1 MEKRTVAI
9 FSAFYAPWESGAEK
23 FARKVAE
30 NLGNRYRFIIFTSRN
45 SKKVSKTEKG
55 KGYEIRRLGFGS
67 SVDKWIFPLLAPV
80 AAMRARP
87 GLVHAVMESYAGIA
101 LAIFKLFNWKTPAI
115 LTLQSGDLDDGRKQ
129 KKIPG
134 LLWKIIHLAPTHLT
148 AISRYLAERAERL
161 GVAKERISIIHNGV
175 DLKEIDSLLQKQKEA
190 VPFRIVSVGRLSWEK
205 GHEYLISAL
214 PLIKKE
220 FPEAHL
226 VLVGG
231 GIEEEKLRKL
241 AVALD
246 LASSVYFRGML
257 PHLRAMDEAVAA
269 EVFVGPSLAEGM
281 GIVFLEAQ
289 ALGIPVVGTYVGG
302 IPDVIENEVTGL
314 LVPPKDSKAIAEAVK
329 RIFGNEELRRNLVAS
344 AKANVG
350 NFSWKKITDQ
360 VASLYDRY
368 I

>member
-1 MEKRTVAI
+1 MDKKTVAI

-23 FARKVAE
+23 FAREVVE
-30 NLGNRYRFIIFTSRN
+30 NLVDRYHFIIFTARN
-45 SKKVSKTEKG
+45 SKKNLKLEKG
-55 KGYEIRRLGFGS
+55 KGYEIHRLGLGS
-67 SVDKWIFPLLAPV
+67 IVDKWLFPLLAPI
-80 AAMRARP
+80 AAMRAKP
-87 GLVHAVMESYAGIA
+87 KLVHAVMESYAGIA
-101 LAIFKLFNWKTPAI
+101 LAIFKTFNWRTPAI
-115 LTLQSGDLDDGRKQ
+115 LTLQSGDLDDSRKQ
-129 KKIPG
+129 KMIPF

-161 GVAKERISIIHNGV
+161 GAPKERISIIHNGV
-175 DLKEIDSLLQKQKEA
+175 DLKEIDSLLQKQRGT

-205 GHEYLISAL
+205 GHEYLISSL

-231 GIEEEKLRKL
+231 GAEEEKLRKL
-241 AVALD
+241 AAALD
-246 LASSVYFRGML
+246 LSSSVYFRGML
-257 PHLRAMDEAVAA
+257 PHGRAMGEAALA
-269 EVFVGPSLAEGM
+269 EAFVCPSLAEGM

-289 ALGIPVVGTYVGG
+289 ALGIPVIGTYVGG

-314 LVPPKDSKAIAEAVK
+314 LVPPKDSVAIAEAVK
-329 RIFGNEELRRNLVAS
+329 RIFRDQELKSKLITT
-344 AKANVG
+344 AKNNIAI
-350 NFSWKKITDQ
+350 FSWDRITEQ

>member
-23 FARKVAE
+23 FAREIAE
-30 NLGNRYRFIIFTSRN
+30 KLGNRYRFIVFTARN
-45 SKKVSKTEKG
+45 SKKVSKIEK
-55 KGYEIRRLGFGS
+55 KKNYEIRRLGFGS
-67 SVDKWIFPLLAPV
+67 GLDKWIFPLLAPF
-80 AAMRARP
+80 AAMRVKPA
-87 GLVHAVMESYAGIA
+87 LAHAVMESYAGMA
-101 LAIFKLFNWKTPAI
+101 LAVFKLFNWKTPAI
-115 LTLQSGDLDDGRKQ
+115 LTLQSGDLDDSRKQ
-129 KKIPG
+129 RKIPF

-161 GVAKERISIIHNGV
+161 GVAKDRISIIHNGV
-175 DLKEIDSLLQKQKEA
+175 DLSEISSLLDRPRSA

-231 GIEEEKLRKL
+231 GAEEEKLRKL
-241 AVALD
+241 AAALD
-246 LASSVYFRGML
+246 VGASVYFRGML
-257 PHLRAMDEAVAA
+257 PHLRAMAEAAEA
-269 EVFVGPSLAEGM
+269 EVFAGPSLAEGM

-302 IPDVIENEVTGL
+302 IPDVVENEVTGL
-314 LVPPKDSKAIAEAVK
+314 LVPPKDSAAIAEAVK
-329 RIFGNEELRRNLVAS
+329 RVFRDAELRSRLVAS
-344 AKANVG
+344 GHARIRE
-350 NFSWKKITDQ
+350 FSWEKIAGQ
-360 VASLYDRY
+360 VASLYDRFV
-368 I
+368 